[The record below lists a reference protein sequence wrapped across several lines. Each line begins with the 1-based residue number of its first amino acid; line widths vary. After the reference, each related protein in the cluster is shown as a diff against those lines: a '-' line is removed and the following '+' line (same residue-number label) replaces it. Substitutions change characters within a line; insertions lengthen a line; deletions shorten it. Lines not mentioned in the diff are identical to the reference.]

1 MQQLTER
8 QAAERAQIDGRL
20 EGIQFQRTEL
30 QSQLQQLRR
39 RRNEL
44 DEQRQVAPQAQR
56 GAIAA
61 QIAEIDARS
70 TRLDQQIQS
79 LNDQFAEGLAQKTA
93 LAGGPSARQAPG
105 VIRIPEISIPPI
117 DLGGRRR
124 NTDMQQIGG
133 IMAAEAVVLALIGV
147 FAWRMG
153 MRRMRE
159 QFERMLGAQSQQL
172 GQLQNAV
179 DVIGIEVERISEGQ
193 RYVAKVLSEGNPASA
208 LPVARKDQQR

>member
-20 EGIQFQRTEL
+20 EAIQFQRTEL
-30 QSQLQQLRR
+30 QSQLQQLKR

-56 GAIAA
+56 PGIAA
-61 QIAEIDARS
+61 QIADVDAR
-70 TRLDQQIQS
+70 TARLDQQIQS

-93 LAGGPSARQAPG
+93 IASGQGSNEGPTVS
-105 VIRIPEISIPPI
+105 RIPQISIPPI
-117 DLGGRRR
+117 DVGRGQRR
-124 NTDMQQIGG
+124 NDMRDVAGF
-133 IMAAEAVVLALIGV
+133 MAVEAVVLVLIGV
-147 FAWRMG
+147 FAWRAG

-159 QFERMLGAQSQQL
+159 QFDRMLGAQSQQL
-172 GQLQNAV
+172 NQLQNAV

-193 RYVAKVLSEGNPASA
+193 RYVAKVLSDGGAASVLPA
-208 LPVARKDQQR
+208 ARKDQR